1 MPIKKKVVVDDFD
14 QQQRRY
20 FEEISKTTPLTK
32 EEEFELWKDYKENNN
47 IEARNKLVEAN
58 LKFVATIANSYRG
71 RGLSYSDLIAE
82 GNVGLIRAMDKFEA
96 TRGYKIISY
105 AVWWIRQSI
114 MEAISKRNS
123 VGGEELPQEYEEQ
136 GSDDAE
142 TIYFNK
148 KEIPSA
154 FVEETDEKFDNKQT
168 VSELLTILDDRE
180 NEIITRYFGLL
191 EEPAKLEDIGN
202 ELHLSK
208 ERVRQIME
216 KALKKMRSS
225 IMERQSFVKTIRK

>member
-154 FVEETDEKFDNKQT
+154 FVEEADEKFDNKQT